1 MTTTSTRFDYLE
13 KLLIETS
20 AFSTEWLLFQ
30 RDHIPG
36 SGSVDIVR
44 DCPSLYRNV
53 SDFYNARL
61 DALLLYIDMCNKL
74 ERRMHKD
81 VYLEI
86 IY

>member
-36 SGSVDIVR
+36 SGSDGLVDIVV
-44 DCPSLYRNV
+44 YQNV

>member
-30 RDHIPG
+30 RDHITG
-36 SGSVDIVR
+36 RDSVDSVDIVV
-44 DCPSLYRNV
+44 YQNV

-74 ERRMHKD
+74 GRRMHKD

>member
-20 AFSTEWLLFQ
+20 AFSTEWLLF
-30 RDHIPG
+30 RLDHITG
-36 SGSVDIVR
+36 SDLDIVR
-44 DCPSLYRNV
+44 HCPSLYQDV

-74 ERRMHKD
+74 ERTMHKD

>member
-30 RDHIPG
+30 REHIPG
-36 SGSVDIVR
+36 SSSGDILPN
-44 DCPSLYRNV
+44 CLSLYQNM